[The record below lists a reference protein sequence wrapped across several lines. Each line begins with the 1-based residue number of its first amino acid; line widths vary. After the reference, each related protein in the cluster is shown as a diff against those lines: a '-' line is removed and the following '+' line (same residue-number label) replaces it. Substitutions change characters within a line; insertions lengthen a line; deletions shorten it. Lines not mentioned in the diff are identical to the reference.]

1 MKVILSADVKSL
13 GKKGDI
19 VNVNDGYA
27 NNFLFKSK
35 LAVPASAGNLNIN
48 AQEKAAE
55 AKRIKEETE
64 AAKATAK
71 KLEGETVNLS
81 VKIGENGKTFGSVGQ
96 KEIADELLDK
106 YADEGAV
113 QLPIDREETERMG
126 VKIYEAPMFGRDGD
140 YIRHSPRLLA
150 KEIIRVFREIAP
162 TYEYGKK

>member
-96 KEIADELLDK
+96 KEIADELAKMGFD
-106 YADEGAV
+106 
-113 QLPIDREETERMG
+113 IDRKKIDLSSPIKSVGTFTVSIKLYKG
-126 VKIYEAPMFGRDGD
+126 V
-140 YIRHSPRLLA
+140 
-150 KEIIRVFREIAP
+150 
-162 TYEYGKK
+162 TGKVAVNVVKA